1 MTQKEREELIFDLAQ
16 YRVGK
21 LSEAGVFAMAV
32 DQMCSLLANESEER
46 LIEIAPANL
55 YKQDKKKHTKAKGF

>member
-16 YRVGK
+16 YRVSK

-32 DQMCSLLANESEER
+32 DQMSSLLANETDEQLLKVSLGYSPKR
-46 LIEIAPANL
+46 
-55 YKQDKKKHTKAKGF
+55 KKHNTPTGF

>member
-1 MTQKEREELIFDLAQ
+1 
-16 YRVGK
+16 
-21 LSEAGVFAMAV
+21 MAV